1 VLTFSYLE
9 VQGLRSLPGEV
20 SVVAA
25 EVTVSGG
32 LLHDRAAQVQV
43 ADDGSRAQ
51 VEVILDNL
59 SDLQVGLTRA
69 GQTST
74 VGINEDGQWVRHTDG
89 IGQLDQASV
98 GQTSSNEGL
107 GDPTSSVGSGT
118 IDLGGILTREG
129 STTVGTPT
137 TIGINDDLAAGQTSI
152 TVRTTDDETTR
163 RVQVV
168 DGLLVEVLSR
178 DDRLDDVLQQLSLD
192 LLLGDVLVVLGGDD
206 DGVDADRHRAA
217 VLKTVLA
224 GDLGLTVRANP
235 RADTVLADLSQAGTK
250 GGGQVVGQRHQ
261 GLGLVSGVTEHNTLV
276 TGSDVL
282 QLVGIDG
289 LGDIRG
295 LLLNGNDDVASAV
308 VQTLGDVIVTDVL
321 QGLTDDLLVVDSGGG
336 GDLTEDHN
344 HTSLGAGL
352 ASNTGGGV
360 LTDAGIKDSIRDL
373 VTDLVRVT
381 LVDGLGGKK
390 ESLGSHFKT

>member
-1 VLTFSYLE
+1 MLTFLHLE

-59 SDLQVGLTRA
+59 GDLQVGLTRA

-98 GQTSSNEGL
+98 GQTSSDKGL

-344 HTSLGAGL
+344 HTSL
-352 ASNTGGGV
+352 
-360 LTDAGIKDSIRDL
+360 
-373 VTDLVRVT
+373 
-381 LVDGLGGKK
+381 
-390 ESLGSHFKT
+390 